1 LPIEQAFPVEPLPTA
16 TRKLE
21 PGGSV
26 SVVHVPLQRID
37 DEDHLGGS
45 RIWYVG
51 RDVLIVQYARTLQG
65 GSVLGADAGAKK
77 AEKEQRK

>member
-1 LPIEQAFPVEPLPTA
+1 LPIEQAFPVNPLPTA

-37 DEDHLGGS
+37 DEDHLWGS
-45 RIWYVG
+45 RIGHVG

-77 AEKEQRK
+77 AEEEQRK